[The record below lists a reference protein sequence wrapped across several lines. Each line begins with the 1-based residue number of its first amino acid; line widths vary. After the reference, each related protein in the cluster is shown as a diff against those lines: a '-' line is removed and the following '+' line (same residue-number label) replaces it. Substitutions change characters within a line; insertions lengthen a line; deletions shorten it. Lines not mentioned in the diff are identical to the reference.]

1 VVRTRVLVP
10 VALVLAVVAVAV
22 VAILS
27 ASDDDRVAD
36 FGVAPPEQGA
46 ALPGDVGLDIGDVE
60 VADDL
65 PPRDTV
71 IDDATWP
78 QVAGWIARENAA
90 GRPVVVNLWA
100 SWCEPCEREIPL
112 LNAAADANPD
122 VAFLGVA
129 ANDAADDARAAIDDF
144 GIAFPSVRD
153 AEFDQVAFTV
163 GARVM
168 PTTVVF
174 DTDGAM
180 VGRVIGELTER
191 SLDDLLRSAR

>member
-1 VVRTRVLVP
+1 MRTRVLVP
-10 VALVLAVVAVAV
+10 IAAVLAVVVAAVI
-22 VAILS
+22 AILS
-27 ASDDDRVAD
+27 ASDDNGVAD
-36 FGVAPPEQGA
+36 FGVAPPENGA
-46 ALPGDVGLDIGDVE
+46 ALPGDVGLDLDDVE
-60 VADDL
+60 AADDL

-78 QVAGWIARENAA
+78 QVAGWIARENAE

-112 LNAAADANPD
+112 LNAAADDNPD

-129 ANDAADDARAAIDDF
+129 ANDAAEDARAAIDDF
-144 GIAFPSVRD
+144 GITFPSVRD

-174 DTDGAM
+174 DTEGAM
-180 VGRVIGELTER
+180 VGRVIGELSQR
-191 SLDDLLRSAR
+191 SLEDLLGSVQ

>member
-1 VVRTRVLVP
+1 MRTRVVVP
-10 VALVLAVVAVAV
+10 VAAVLVVVAVAV
-22 VAILS
+22 AAILT
-27 ASDDDRVAD
+27 ASGDDGVSD
-36 FGVAPPEQGA
+36 FGVAPPEDGA
-46 ALPGDVGLDIGDVE
+46 ALPGDIGLDVDEVE
-60 VADDL
+60 AADDL
-65 PPRDTV
+65 PPRDTL

-112 LNAAADANPD
+112 LNQAADDHPD
-122 VAFLGVA
+122 IAFLGVA
-129 ANDAADDARAAIDDF
+129 TNDAAADARAAVDEF
-144 GIAFPSVRD
+144 GIEFPSVRD

-174 DTDGAM
+174 DTEGTM
-180 VGRVIGELTER
+180 VGRVIGELSQG
-191 SLDDLLRSAR
+191 SLQDLLGSVQ

>member
-1 VVRTRVLVP
+1 MRTRVVVPIAAVLV
-10 VALVLAVVAVAV
+10 VVAVAV
-22 VAILS
+22 VAILT
-27 ASDDDRVAD
+27 ASGDDGVSD
-36 FGVAPPEQGA
+36 FGVAPPEDGA
-46 ALPGDVGLDIGDVE
+46 ALPGDIGLDVDEVE
-60 VADDL
+60 AADDL

-78 QVAGWIARENAA
+78 QIAGWIARENDA

-112 LNAAADANPD
+112 LNQAADDHPD
-122 VAFLGVA
+122 IAFLGVA
-129 ANDAADDARAAIDDF
+129 ANDAAADARAAVDEF

-174 DTDGAM
+174 DTEGAM
-180 VGRVIGELTER
+180 VGRVIGELSQR
-191 SLDDLLRSAR
+191 SLQDLLGSVQ

>member
-1 VVRTRVLVP
+1 MRTRVVVPIAAVLV
-10 VALVLAVVAVAV
+10 VVAVAV
-22 VAILS
+22 VAILT
-27 ASDDDRVAD
+27 ASGDDGVSD
-36 FGVAPPEQGA
+36 FGVAPPEDGA
-46 ALPGDVGLDIGDVE
+46 ALPGDIGLDVDEVE
-60 VADDL
+60 AADDL

-78 QVAGWIARENAA
+78 QIAGWIARENDA

-112 LNAAADANPD
+112 LNQAADDHPD
-122 VAFLGVA
+122 IAFLGVA
-129 ANDAADDARAAIDDF
+129 ANDAAADARAAVDEF

-174 DTDGAM
+174 DTEGTM
-180 VGRVIGELTER
+180 VGRVIGELSER
-191 SLDDLLRSAR
+191 SLQDLLGSVQ

>member
-1 VVRTRVLVP
+1 MRPRVLVP
-10 VALVLAVVAVAV
+10 VLALVVVVAVAV
-22 VAILS
+22 VAILT
-27 ASDDDRVAD
+27 AGGDEGVAD
-36 FGVAPPEQGA
+36 FGEAPPQNGA
-46 ALPGDVGLDIGDVE
+46 TLPGDVGLDVDEVE
-60 VADDL
+60 AAGDL

-78 QVAGWIARENAA
+78 QVAGWIARENAE

-112 LNAAADANPD
+112 LNQAARDHGD
-122 VAFLGVA
+122 IAFLGVA
-129 ANDAADDARAAIDDF
+129 ANDAADDARAAVDEF

-174 DTDGAM
+174 DTEGRM
-180 VGRVIGELTER
+180 VGRVIGELSER
-191 SLDDLLRSAR
+191 SLGDLLASVR